1 MDAIFSLEEGGL
13 FQCPDG
19 AIVDT
24 PGSEL
29 HDAVAVAAGFFAEGC
44 DQERWAV
51 ASFLHGLSNDWS
63 FFEIGVLGLGA
74 FCLRR

>member
-19 AIVDT
+19 AVVDT
-24 PGSEL
+24 PGEEL
-29 HDAVAVAAGFFAEGC
+29 RDAVAVVAGFFAEGC

-51 ASFLHGLSNDWS
+51 ASFLHGLSNELS